1 MMDKLDDENFAMS
14 AIERTKAEAEQI
26 CDPVSLEVIRGALAA
41 SQKEMEALIE
51 RTAMSGFIREKKDFF
66 VALFDAVGDLII
78 GAYRPTF
85 GDPVRPVLEH
95 YPVEEMQPGD
105 LYWYNDCYASKGSVS
120 HSPDQVFL
128 SPVFVDGKLLAFSQS
143 WAHFADIGGMRPGSI
158 SPDCVDIF
166 QEGVIVP
173 PVRLAQDGVI
183 NEDLLRIFLRNSRFP
198 DMLRG
203 DIRAC
208 VAAVRLGERRLQELT
223 NRFARE
229 VIADAFVQLGDR
241 SEQAAR
247 KRLKETFP
255 PGRYRFADAL
265 DHDGH
270 GNGPYWMRMELR
282 VEDDRTTL
290 DFSDSDDQA
299 PGPINYLVNPAVPRA
314 MMGMYL
320 LAGDPTLLLNW
331 GAGRAI
337 DEIVLREG
345 SLLQPKWPAPLGQ
358 RGLTMMRL
366 LSSCMGLVNAAGGES
381 TAANCAYVIY
391 FARGVDDNGLPFLM
405 SDGLGVG
412 YGARPYADGI
422 DSVYY
427 VAQENFPAEMLE
439 LSYPVRIRAYGVNKD
454 SAGPG
459 RWRGGAGVVREVEV
473 LAREATF
480 SIRIDGVKMPAWGV
494 RGGKNGGRGRA
505 VVNPGTDQERLLD
518 PFSDGNVLK
527 RGDVLRLET
536 GGGGGWGHPF
546 DREPDRVLADV
557 LNGYVSHEA
566 AALDYAVALSA
577 DGRSVDLEATAALRA
592 KREVVNGLFHRG
604 EYRDVLEHAI

>member
-1 MMDKLDDENFAMS
+1 MTSTATLS
-14 AIERTKAEAEQI
+14 AGAART
-26 CDPVSLEVIRGALAA
+26 CDPVSLEIIRGALAA

-66 VALFDAVGDLII
+66 VALFDATGDLII
-78 GAYRPTF
+78 GAYRPTS
-85 GDPVRPVLEH
+85 GDPVRPLFER
-95 YPVEEMQPGD
+95 YPPESMQPGD

-120 HSPDQVFL
+120 HSPDQVFVT
-128 SPVFVDGKLLAFSQS
+128 PVFVGGELLAFSQS

-173 PVRLAQDGVI
+173 PVRLARDGVI
-183 NEDLLRIFLRNSRFP
+183 NEDLLRVFERNSRFP
-198 DMLRG
+198 EMLRG
-203 DIRAC
+203 DSRAC
-208 VAAVRLGERRLQELT
+208 IAAVGLGERRLLELT
-223 NRFARE
+223 ERFRPE

-255 PGRYRFADAL
+255 PGRYRFADAI
-265 DHDGH
+265 DHDGQ
-270 GNGPYWMRMELR
+270 GNGPYWLRMELT
-282 VEDDRTTL
+282 VEDNKTTL

-299 PGPINYLVNPAVPRA
+299 AGPINYLVNPAVPRA

-320 LAGDPTLLLNW
+320 LGGDPTLLLNW

-391 FARGVDDNGLPFLM
+391 FARGLDDDGIPFLM

-439 LSYPVRIRAYGVNKD
+439 LSYPVRIRAYGVNTD
-454 SAGPG
+454 SGGPG

-473 LAREATF
+473 LAEEATF
-480 SIRIDGVKMPAWGV
+480 AIRIDGVEMPAWGV
-494 RGGKNGGRGRA
+494 KGGRNGGSGRV
-505 VVNPGTDQERLLD
+505 VVNPGTAQERLLA

-546 DREPDRVLADV
+546 EREPDRVLADV
-557 LNGYVSHEA
+557 LNGYVSVEA
-566 AALDYAVALSA
+566 ARADYGVALA
-577 DGRSVDLEATAALRA
+577 DDGRSVDVSATTALRA
-592 KREVVNGLFHRG
+592 DRQAVAGLFHRG
-604 EYRDVLEHAI
+604 KYRDALETTE

>member
-1 MMDKLDDENFAMS
+1 MNVM
-14 AIERTKAEAEQI
+14 ERQAAQGERI
-26 CDPVSLEVIRGALAA
+26 CDAVSLEIISGALRS

-66 VALFDAVGDLII
+66 VALFDPAGDMII

-85 GDPVRPVLEH
+85 GDPVRPVFEH
-95 YPVEEMQPGD
+95 YPVESMRPGD
-105 LYWYNDCYASKGSVS
+105 LYWYNDCYGSKGSVS
-120 HSPDQVFL
+120 HSPDQVFVA
-128 SPVFVDGKLLAFSQS
+128 PIFVDGKLLAFAQS

-158 SPDCVDIF
+158 SPDCTDIF
-166 QEGVIVP
+166 QEGVIIP
-173 PVRLAQDGVI
+173 PVKLAEDGVMR
-183 NEDLLRIFLRNSRFP
+183 EEFLRIFLRNSRFP
-198 DMLRG
+198 EMLRG

-208 VAAVRLGERRLQELT
+208 VAAVRLGEKRLVELAD
-223 NRFARE
+223 RFPKAT
-229 VIADAFVQLGDR
+229 IADAFVQLGDR
-241 SEQAAR
+241 SEHAAR

-265 DHDGH
+265 DHDGQ

-282 VEDDRTTL
+282 VEDGRTTL

-314 MMGMYL
+314 MMSMYL
-320 LAGDPTLLLNW
+320 LGQDPTLLLNW

-337 DEIVLREG
+337 DEVILREG
-345 SLLQPKWPAPLGQ
+345 SMLQPKWPAPLGQ

-366 LSSCMGLVNAAGGES
+366 LSSTMGLVNAAGGES

-391 FARGVDDNGLPFLM
+391 FARGVDAAGAPFFM

-439 LSYPVRIRAYGVNKD
+439 LSYPVRIRAYGVHKD

-459 RWRGGAGVVREVEV
+459 RWRGGAGVVREIEV
-473 LAREATF
+473 LAEQATF
-480 SIRIDGVKMPAWGV
+480 SIRIDGIEMPAWGV
-494 RGGKNGGRGRA
+494 KGGKNGGKGGA
-505 VVNPGTDQERLLD
+505 VVNPGTGRERRLA

-527 RGDVLRLET
+527 RGDVLRLST

-546 DREPDRVLADV
+546 EREPARVLADV
-557 LNGYVSHEA
+557 LNGYVSPEA
-566 AALDYAVALSA
+566 AASDYGVALAA
-577 DGRSVDLEATAALRA
+577 DGRSVDVDATAALRA
-592 KREVVNGLFHRG
+592 RREPVDGLFHRDG
-604 EYRDVLEHAI
+604 YRDVLEPTR

>member
-1 MMDKLDDENFAMS
+1 MNIMLKPDV
-14 AIERTKAEAEQI
+14 KADSI
-26 CDPVSLEVIRGALAA
+26 CDPVTLEIIRGALRS

-66 VALFDAVGDLII
+66 VALFDPAGDLVI

-85 GDPVRPVLEH
+85 GDPVRPVFEH
-95 YPVEEMQPGD
+95 YPVETMRPGD
-105 LYWYNDCYASKGSVS
+105 LYWYNDCYGSKGSVS

-128 SPVFVDGKLLAFSQS
+128 APIYVDGELLAFAQS

-158 SPDCVDIF
+158 SPDCTDIF
-166 QEGVIVP
+166 QEGVIIP
-173 PVRLAQDGVI
+173 PVRLARDGVI
-183 NEDLLRIFLRNSRFP
+183 NEDFLRIFIRNSRFP
-198 DMLRG
+198 EMLRG
-203 DIRAC
+203 DTRAC
-208 VAAVRLGERRLQELT
+208 IAAVRLGEKRVIELAE
-223 NRFARE
+223 RFSAPVMR
-229 VIADAFVQLGDR
+229 DAFKQLGDR

-255 PGRYRFADAL
+255 PGTYRFADAL
-265 DHDGH
+265 DHDGQ

-282 VEDDRTTL
+282 VEGDKVTL
-290 DFSDSDDQA
+290 DFGDSDDQA

-314 MMGMYL
+314 MMSMYL
-320 LAGDPTLLLNW
+320 LGQDPTLLLNW

-391 FARGVDDNGLPFLM
+391 FARGVDSNGNSFLM

-439 LSYPVRIRAYGVNKD
+439 LAYPVRIRAYGVHKD
-454 SAGPG
+454 SGGPG
-459 RWRGGAGVVREVEV
+459 RYRGGAGVVREVEV
-473 LAREATF
+473 LAEEATF

-494 RGGKNGGRGRA
+494 KGGRNGGSGRA
-505 VVNPGTDQERLLD
+505 VVNAGTELERLLE
-518 PFSDGNVLK
+518 PFSDGNILK

-546 DREPDRVLADV
+546 DREPERVLADM
-557 LNGYVSHEA
+557 LNGYVSAEA
-566 AALDYAVALSA
+566 AAADYGVALTG
-577 DGRSVDLEATAALRA
+577 DGRGVDTTATERQRA
-592 KREVVNGLFHRG
+592 DRQPVTGLFHRG
-604 EYRDVLEHAI
+604 TYRDVLE